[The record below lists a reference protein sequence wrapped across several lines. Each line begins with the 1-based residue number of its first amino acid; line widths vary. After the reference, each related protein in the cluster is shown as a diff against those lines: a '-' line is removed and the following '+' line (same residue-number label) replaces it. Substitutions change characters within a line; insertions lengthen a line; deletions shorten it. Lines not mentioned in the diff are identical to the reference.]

1 MKYKTYVPLT
11 ATPFRQNKKY
21 KERLPQNPKL
31 ANYIRCFWG
40 SEQPYIQKEQSVD
53 ASIVVP
59 DTCVD
64 IIYHIDYTDNTIIGG
79 FCGIN
84 DASFWDYDR
93 IESGHLVSLFAI
105 RFFAWNAYVFSE
117 DTMKDTINSYY
128 DVRTRFGWLDSMLR
142 QQLFEKRSLEERG
155 RAVEAILLDR
165 LFEIR
170 QNSIINSSV
179 EQIMLQ
185 RGTQSVTELASECF
199 VSSRQ
204 LERLF
209 HEYIGITPKKLC
221 SIVRYQYLWNEIL
234 TNPKF
239 RILDAVC
246 KYGYTDQSHLM
257 REFKRY
263 HTMDIR
269 TAKLYAYQH
278 IDNNVENIL
287 DFPDQS

>member
-11 ATPFRQNKKY
+11 ATPFWQNKKY
-21 KERLPQNPKL
+21 KEQLPQNPRL

-40 SEQPYIQKEQSVD
+40 SEQPYLQKEKDVD
-53 ASIVVP
+53 VSIVVP

-64 IIYHIDYTDNTIIGG
+64 IIYHIDYTKNTITGG

-84 DASFWDYDR
+84 DTSFLAYDCTGN
-93 IESGHLVSLFAI
+93 GHLVSVFAI

-117 DTMKDTINSYY
+117 DSMKDTINGSY
-128 DVRTRFGWLDSMLR
+128 DVQTRFHRLDIMLR

-155 RAVEAILLDR
+155 RAVEEILLGR
-165 LFEIR
+165 LSKIR
-170 QNSIINSSV
+170 QNNIISSAT
-179 EQIMLQ
+179 EQIILQ
-185 RGTQSVTELASECF
+185 KGTQSVTELAKECF
-199 VSSRQ
+199 VSGRQ

-221 SIVRYQYLWNEIL
+221 SLVRYQYLWSEII
-234 TNPKF
+234 TNPEF
-239 RILDAVC
+239 RVLDAVC

-263 HTMDIR
+263 HAMDIQ
-269 TAKLYAYQH
+269 TAKRHAYQH
-278 IDNNVENIL
+278 VGRNVENIQ
-287 DFPDQS
+287 DFSEQS

>member
-11 ATPFRQNKKY
+11 ATPFWQNKKY
-21 KERLPQNPKL
+21 KEQLPQNPRL

-40 SEQPYIQKEQSVD
+40 SEQPYLQKEKD
-53 ASIVVP
+53 ADVSIVVP

-64 IIYHIDYTDNTIIGG
+64 IIYHIDYTKNTITGG

-84 DASFWDYDR
+84 DTSFLAYDCAGN
-93 IESGHLVSLFAI
+93 GHLVSVFAI

-117 DTMKDTINSYY
+117 DSMKDTINGSY
-128 DVRTRFGWLDSMLR
+128 DVQTRFHRLDIMLR

-155 RAVEAILLDR
+155 RAVEEILLGR
-165 LFEIR
+165 LSKIR
-170 QNSIINSSV
+170 QNNIISSAT
-179 EQIMLQ
+179 EQIILQ
-185 RGTQSVTELASECF
+185 KGTQSVTELAKECF
-199 VSSRQ
+199 VSGRQ

-221 SIVRYQYLWNEIL
+221 SLVRYQYLWSEII
-234 TNPKF
+234 TNPEF
-239 RILDAVC
+239 RVLDAVC

-263 HTMDIR
+263 HAMDIQ
-269 TAKLYAYQH
+269 TAKRHAYQH
-278 IDNNVENIL
+278 VGRNVENIQ
-287 DFPDQS
+287 DFSEQS